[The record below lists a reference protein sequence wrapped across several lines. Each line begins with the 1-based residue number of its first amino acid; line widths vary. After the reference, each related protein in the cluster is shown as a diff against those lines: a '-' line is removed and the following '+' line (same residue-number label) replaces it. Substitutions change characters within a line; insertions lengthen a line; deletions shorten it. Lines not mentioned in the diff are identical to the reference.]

1 MTTQAAQDY
10 LTKEVFIRK
19 SVVTFRSLSRE
30 LAIHVNDAK
39 KELKA
44 FYEAS
49 TYTDTPAVPTYL
61 VSGEVISK
69 KGAPSSTPD
78 DYDMDLDLD
87 SDDENGPDVVYIT
100 KIVLVDADTLDETM
114 AQFSRIFSVHVY
126 SLSPSKLKDADL
138 VCACNVNAQ
147 KVDVSRGPESF
158 PIVGKIRG
166 AHVELRTGSAK
177 VSAPAPAFA
186 SSSKTTLEET
196 KLQPSKSVPQVKPER
211 PTLKGRASLDSRGSS
226 TVKEPMQ
233 KTEIEEKPKPSGKLD
248 WSNSKSKEKEKA
260 KDKGNAEDK
269 SASKPPFANRTSSP
283 PRKSSISNQS
293 SSRSDVNMAK
303 TKAAESSL
311 APQRGV
317 KRKSQIPID
326 SEEEEEVSKPSKP
339 TAPSTSAKVKNG
351 VVLSSDD
358 DQEEDAPVFGRR
370 RLKVNNGAMSGS
382 EMSLKAM
389 MDIDDDQVVR
399 GSRISKVPPHPDV
412 EEDTEV
418 EIEEAREATV
428 PPASSDADN
437 MDTDD
442 EPIVKPK
449 KRLPKKVVPVG
460 RNGLKKK
467 RVIKSRTTTDAKGYM
482 QTEDYSSYESVEE
495 GDVQVEQTTKSKG
508 KGRKS
513 NNEQPKTEEPS
524 AEKRSAK
531 SKPKVVPKA
540 APKSKGGGVKRGG
553 LLNFFGPDKD
563 KK

>member
-39 KELKA
+39 NELKA

-49 TYTDTPAVPTYL
+49 TYTDTPAAPTYL
-61 VSGEVISK
+61 VSGEVTSK
-69 KGAPSSTPD
+69 KGAPSNTPD
-78 DYDMDLDLD
+78 DYDMDLDF
-87 SDDENGPDVVYIT
+87 DDENGPDVVYIT

-147 KVDVSRGPESF
+147 KVDASRGPESF
-158 PIVGKIRG
+158 PTVGKIRG
-166 AHVELRTGSAK
+166 AHVEMRTGSGKA
-177 VSAPAPAFA
+177 SAPAPAFA

-211 PTLKGRASLDSRGSS
+211 PTIKERASLDSRQSS
-226 TVKEPMQ
+226 TAKESMQ
-233 KTEIEEKPKPSGKLD
+233 KTEIEEKPKLSGKLD

-260 KDKGNAEDK
+260 KDKGNAENN

-283 PRKSSISNQS
+283 PSKSSRSNQS
-293 SSRSDVNMAK
+293 SSRSEVNKAK
-303 TKAAESSL
+303 TDSTGSSL

-317 KRKSQIPID
+317 KRKSQIPAD
-326 SEEEEEVSKPSKP
+326 SGEEEEVLKPSKP
-339 TAPSTSAKVKNG
+339 TAPSASAKVKNG

-370 RLKVNNGAMSGS
+370 RLKVKNGAMSDS

-399 GSRISKVPPHPDV
+399 GSRISKVPPQPDV
-412 EEDTEV
+412 EEDTEI

-428 PPASSDADN
+428 PPVSSDADN

-449 KRLPKKVVPVG
+449 KRVPKKVVPVG

-524 AEKRSAK
+524 AENRSAK
-531 SKPKVVPKA
+531 SKPKVVAKA
-540 APKSKGGGVKRGG
+540 APKSKGGAVKRGS